1 MSLLICS
8 GDEKHVL
15 VQTAQIWN
23 SLVGI
28 DGLDMDLNSILCMEQ
43 ASLDMDLSSL
53 VYMEQVSLDTELNGP
68 TWQCRGG
75 ARQHVEMDLLRV
87 TIRNFAEEKQ

>member
-1 MSLLICS
+1 MIKNGISIQYEVKEKLHEPIICS

-43 ASLDMDLSSL
+43 
-53 VYMEQVSLDTELNGP
+53 VSLDRDVSYF
-68 TWQCRGG
+68 TWS
-75 ARQHVEMDLLRV
+75 
-87 TIRNFAEEKQ
+87 